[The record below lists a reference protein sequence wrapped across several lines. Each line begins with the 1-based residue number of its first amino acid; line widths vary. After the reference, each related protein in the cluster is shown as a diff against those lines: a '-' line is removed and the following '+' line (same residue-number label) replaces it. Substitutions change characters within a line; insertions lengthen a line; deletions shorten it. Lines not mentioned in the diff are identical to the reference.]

1 MNELPPHL
9 ADLAIALGLG
19 LIVGLERQHSDNRLA
34 GLRTFTLITVLG
46 FAAGL
51 LGPAALAA
59 FTVALALLIAVG
71 AYQAADPGDVGLTT
85 EVAMLLMFGVGAL
98 LAFEQRHVAL
108 AMGAGAAVL
117 LEFKGTLHGI
127 AERLDHEDLRAIMKF
142 VLLSLVV
149 LPLVPDRTFGPF
161 QVLNP
166 RQIWWMVVLVVGIDL
181 AGYLTAK
188 FFPGASVFWQGLLGG
203 LVSSTATTA
212 AYARRVASGGCSPP
226 TAALVAA
233 LASGVVFFR
242 IATALAAVSP
252 ALLLAMWPTLTLTVL
267 AAGGAIAWFW
277 FRGDSQ
283 NDSAPADPSPN
294 PTQLSGAF
302 WFAGF
307 YSVILLGSAAA
318 HTHLGDQW
326 LGLVSV
332 IGGLTDVDAVTLSSA
347 NLVNTGKLPAES
359 ARSMIVIAILSNT
372 AFKLAMA
379 AWLGGRALASRLG
392 QALLPVFVVLALS
405 LVLAAGSFVGYR

>member
-1 MNELPPHL
+1 MGDLHPHL

-34 GLRTFTLITVLG
+34 GVRTFTLITVLG

-51 LGPAALAA
+51 LGTAVLAS
-59 FTVALALLIAVG
+59 FIVALALLIAVG
-71 AYQAADPGDVGLTT
+71 AYQSADPGDVGLTT

-98 LAFEQRHVAL
+98 LALEQRHVAL

-127 AERLDHEDLRAIMKF
+127 AARLDHEDLRAIMKF
-142 VLLSLVV
+142 VLLSLVI
-149 LPLVPDRTFGPF
+149 LPLVPNRTFGPY

-188 FFPGASVFWQGLLGG
+188 LFPGASVFWQGLLGG

-212 AYARRVASGGCSPP
+212 AYARRVAGGSCRPAM
-226 TAALVAA
+226 AAMVAA

-242 IATALAAVSP
+242 IAAALAAVSP
-252 ALLLAMWPTLTLTVL
+252 ALLMATWLPLAL
-267 AAGGAIAWFW
+267 AVVAAAAAIAWFH
-277 FRGDSQ
+277 FRGSSQ
-283 NDSAPADPSPN
+283 GDAPAVDPSPN
-294 PTQLSGAF
+294 PTELSGAF

-307 YSVILLGSAAA
+307 YSLILLGSAAA

-326 LGLVSV
+326 LSLVSI
-332 IGGLTDVDAVTLSSA
+332 IGGLTDVDAVTLSAA
-347 NLVNTGKLPAES
+347 NLVNTGKLGADP
-359 ARSMIVIAILSNT
+359 ARSMILIAILSNT

-379 AWLGGRALASRLG
+379 AWLGGRALARSLG
-392 QALLPVFVVLALS
+392 QILLPVFVVLAVCL
-405 LVLAAGSFVGYR
+405 LLGGRVFGNG